1 MGAYPAL
8 APPLDRVCE
17 AWARTPP
24 RLRLVLA
31 AVAVLGFGGW
41 TQARLDAAETR
52 WGGAPVE
59 VLVAAEDLP
68 VGAREPALERRAL
81 PPAAVPP
88 GAVLELPDDAV
99 LALALPRGHV
109 LAGTHLDVRGAAAGL
124 AEGDRAVPVPVEE
137 GWGVEAGG
145 FVDVWVTAGPSDEAA
160 RLLARSS
167 PVLAIDPEQ
176 GPTAL
181 IGLAVDE
188 VAALTEALSLGQ
200 VLLTHAP
207 PP

>member
-1 MGAYPAL
+1 VGGYPAL
-8 APPLDRVCE
+8 AAPVDRICE
-17 AWARTPP
+17 AWARIPP

-31 AVAVLGFGGW
+31 AVAVVGLGGW
-41 TQARLDAAETR
+41 TSAQLDAAEAR
-52 WGGAPVE
+52 WGGTPVE
-59 VLVAAEDLP
+59 VLVAAQDLP
-68 VGAREPALERRAL
+68 VGTRDPALERRAL

-88 GAVLELPDDAV
+88 GAVRDVPDDAV
-99 LALALPRGHV
+99 LALAVPRGHV
-109 LAGTHLDVRGAAAGL
+109 LADAHLDERGAAAGL
-124 AEGDRAVPVPVEE
+124 GEGRRAVPIPVQQ

-145 FVDVWVTAGPSDEAA
+145 FVDVWVTAGPSDDPA

-167 PVLAIDPEQ
+167 PVLAVDGEQ
-176 GPTAL
+176 EPTAL
-181 IGLAVDE
+181 VGLAADE